1 MPTDIN
7 EQLVIELRR
16 ISVLLALNLA
26 KGQSQ
31 REQIYIL
38 ARVGFQPKEI
48 ADILDT
54 TANTVS
60 VALSRS
66 RKGRQRDRI
75 VEDA

>member
-31 REQIYIL
+31 REQVYLL

-48 ADILDT
+48 ADILGT